1 LHANGVSEIP
11 ARVEALAMLNGVP
24 RAAAHS
30 LLAAALRVAVHL
42 QRTRDGV
49 RRVAQIAVLERDGE
63 WVRALTAL
71 SWDGGAADVQVGP
84 GAGLLRELLLG
95 REGALPAVL
104 EQSRRRA

>member
-1 LHANGVSEIP
+1 
-11 ARVEALAMLNGVP
+11 MLNGVP

-49 RRVAQIAVLERDGE
+49 RRVAQIAVLERTGD

-71 SWDGGAADVQVGP
+71 SWDGSADVQTGP
-84 GAGLLRELLLG
+84 GAPLLAGLLRS
-95 REGALPAVL
+95 RDCALPRLLAR
-104 EQSRRRA
+104 S